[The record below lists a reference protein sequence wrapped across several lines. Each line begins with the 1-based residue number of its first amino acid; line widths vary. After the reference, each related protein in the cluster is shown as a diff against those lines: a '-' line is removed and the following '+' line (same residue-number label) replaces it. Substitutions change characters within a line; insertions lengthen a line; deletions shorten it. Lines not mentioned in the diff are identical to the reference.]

1 MIPIFKA
8 LYMRGHLKLYNFS
21 SNEVTGG
28 FGCFPADY
36 LSRANPSPIDDSLAY
51 VHLFK
56 AMLRLTSNFC
66 QGNTNTRIYEDVRV
80 FQKYITESCN
90 NMEAIRIFI
99 VVLLLEFVARAYLK
113 RNKIRFSI

>member
-1 MIPIFKA
+1 MDLVVSQQTIYHGPIPHQS
-8 LYMRGHLKLYNFS
+8 M
-21 SNEVTGG
+21 
-28 FGCFPADY
+28 
-36 LSRANPSPIDDSLAY
+36 DSLAY

-66 QGNTNTRIYEDVRV
+66 QGNTHTRIYEDVRV